1 MSLLEVRG
9 LRKQYG
15 SRVVVNGVDLDVNAG
30 EIVGLLGP
38 NGAGK
43 TTTFRMV
50 VGMIAPKAGKVT
62 FANQDVTHAPMY
74 QRARFGLGYLAQ
86 DSSVFRR
93 LTVEQNLF
101 AILELMTTRRGQ
113 PFRSSSAQR
122 RAKVDELLGQFGL
135 ERLRKSM
142 ASNLSG
148 GERRRLEIA
157 RCLVSE
163 PMLIMLDEPFTGIDP
178 RTIDD
183 IQQTIGSLRSNGI
196 GVLVTDHQV
205 DRTLQIADRTYV
217 IADGKVI
224 SHGTSIEV
232 VNDAHVR
239 QVYLGE
245 NIHIAGIANAAQQR
259 AQSPASVRS
268 LLDDQAITEALAHVR
283 TAEPVVLAGRLR
295 PRARLSA
302 QRLLEMMESSD
313 PVLRERAHRVLC
325 ELLATRFVFE
335 PGASEPIR
343 IQQTHRIR
351 AYLDQRLAG

>member
-15 SRVVVNGVDLDVNAG
+15 SRVVVNGVDLDVNGG

-62 FANQDVTHAPMY
+62 FAGQDVTHAPMY
-74 QRARFGLGYLAQ
+74 QRARYGLGYLAQ
-86 DSSVFRR
+86 DSSVFRK
-93 LTVEQNLF
+93 LTVEQNLY

-113 PFRSSSAQR
+113 PFRSTAAQR
-122 RAKVDELLGQFGL
+122 RTRVDELLGRFGL
-135 ERLRKSM
+135 EKLRKSV

-178 RTIDD
+178 KTIDD
-183 IQQTIGSLRSNGI
+183 IQHTIIALRDNGI

-224 SHGTSIEV
+224 AHGTSIEV

-245 NIHIAGIANAAQQR
+245 NIHVAGIAEAVQRR
-259 AQSPASVRS
+259 AQSPSSVRS
-268 LLDDQAITEALAHVR
+268 LLDDQAITEALAQVR
-283 TAEPVVLAGRLR
+283 TADPIVLAGRLR

-313 PVLRERAHRVLC
+313 PLLRDRSHRVLC
-325 ELLATRFVFE
+325 ELLATRLLFD
-335 PGASEPIR
+335 PKASEPNR
-343 IQQTHRIR
+343 AQQILRIR
-351 AYLDQRLAG
+351 GYLEERLAG